1 MSKKENGMTRKQ
13 NQKNPLEF
21 ECLLGGDGH
30 ADAEGMI
37 ELQPGPYSHLE
48 LVVWQRTD
56 EGKFDHDGQYSP
68 ILTRK
73 SALAMADAI
82 REHYGVVPD
91 ETAPA
96 ASDQGQ
102 AEAGS

>member
-1 MSKKENGMTRKQ
+1 MTRKQ
-13 NQKNPLEF
+13 EKKNPLEF
-21 ECLLGGDGH
+21 ECLLGGDGE
-30 ADAEGMI
+30 ADAEGVM
-37 ELQPGPYSHLE
+37 ELQPGPYNHLE
-48 LVVWQRTD
+48 MVVWETKDGQQP
-56 EGKFDHDGQYSP
+56 EHDGRYNT

-82 REHYGVVPD
+82 REYYGVKPD